1 MNEFFSMAFWNY
13 LFPFLGALVA
23 TLLLVPIVR
32 RINMHLGM
40 VDMPSARRINKKPI
54 ARGGGV
60 ALVVGVI
67 GTYAAFT
74 AIAGVHPIPGVE
86 GFDHRDSGC
95 PGR

>member
-54 ARGGGV
+54 ARG
-60 ALVVGVI
+60 
-67 GTYAAFT
+67 
-74 AIAGVHPIPGVE
+74 
-86 GFDHRDSGC
+86 
-95 PGR
+95 